1 MELHGFNWA
10 SIIPFLQDLPSHV
23 AFAIIIFLILT
34 VMAIA
39 VSRRMATPDA
49 YIVPERTLTI
59 RNAVEIVVEMLLKLV
74 EDAMGKHAR
83 HFFPLIASFAFF
95 IFFSNISGQIPGF
108 LPPTDNLN
116 TTGALA
122 LIVFFLTH
130 FYGFKENG
138 IKYLKHFMGPVWW
151 MAPIMIPIEIIGH
164 LARPV
169 SLSMRLFGNIF
180 GDHMV
185 VTVFVILVPLIVP
198 LPMMALGVFVAFIQT
213 FVFALLSMTY
223 ISSAME
229 HAEDH

>member
-1 MELHGFNWA
+1 MEHGFNWV
-10 SIIPFLQDLPSHV
+10 SIIPVLQDLPTHV
-23 AFAIIIFLILT
+23 AFGLIIFMVLAI
-34 VMAIA
+34 MAIA
-39 VSRRMATPDA
+39 VSRKMATPDA
-49 YIVPERTLTI
+49 YIVPERTLTV
-59 RNAVEIVVEMLLKLV
+59 RNAVELVVELLVKLAQ
-74 EDAMGKHAR
+74 ETMGKHWK

-116 TTGALA
+116 TTAALA

-130 FYGFKENG
+130 FYGFKANG
-138 IKYLKHFMGPVWW
+138 IKYLKHFVGPIWW
-151 MAPIMIPIEIIGH
+151 MAPLMVPIEIIGH

-185 VTVFVILVPLIVP
+185 LSVFVLLVPLIVP

-213 FVFALLSMTY
+213 FVFTLLSMTY
-223 ISSAME
+223 ISGAME
-229 HAEDH
+229 HTEEH